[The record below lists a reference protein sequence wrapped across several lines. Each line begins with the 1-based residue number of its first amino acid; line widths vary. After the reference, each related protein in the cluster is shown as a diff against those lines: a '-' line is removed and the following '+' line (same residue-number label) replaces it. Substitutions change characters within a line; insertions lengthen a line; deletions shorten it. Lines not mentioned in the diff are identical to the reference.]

1 MSEWLVVYSLE
12 CRADLCASVGNQII
26 SKTSS
31 IENQQRQPEN
41 PFSVF
46 SFAKTRFAR
55 FQAAF
60 LQSRPSPNK
69 RLSQSSHPPVS
80 SRRANSRAHDS
91 VSGRRNTARISF
103 ASQ

>member
-46 SFAKTRFAR
+46 IVAPIKPYTALARLAVLFVLSATR
-55 FQAAF
+55 
-60 LQSRPSPNK
+60 
-69 RLSQSSHPPVS
+69 RLV
-80 SRRANSRAHDS
+80 
-91 VSGRRNTARISF
+91 
-103 ASQ
+103 